1 MSKRY
6 LVGVIS
12 LVLFLTL
19 AIEVSGQGIPR
30 RAAQAVLNGR
40 IWFKSGGT
48 RTPLGEVS
56 ATTFSKIGLKLE
68 MSGNGYRT
76 IPMDSQTRQYATFM
90 IDCSDS
96 KLKVILFGYRT
107 RPDGGGRFSIAER
120 FRVSS
125 PSSIHEVEWLSGYV
139 GQPVSIADLSH
150 LRGELI
156 DNSFLT
162 LATATMDGFHYW
174 RFDLD
179 GLEVQESLCP

>member
-1 MSKRY
+1 MSTRY
-6 LVGVIS
+6 LVGAVV
-12 LVLFLTL
+12 VLSLTL
-19 AIEVSGQGIPR
+19 AVEVSGQVIPR
-30 RAAQAVLNGR
+30 RVTQSVLHGR
-40 IWFKSGGT
+40 MWLKSGGT

-56 ATTFSKIGLKLE
+56 STTFSKIGLKLE

-76 IPMDSQTRQYATFM
+76 IPMDSQTSQYATFTV
-90 IDCSDS
+90 DCSDS

-107 RPDGGGRFSIAER
+107 RPDGSARFSIAER

-125 PSSIHEVEWLSGYV
+125 PSSIHEVGWVSGYI

-150 LRGELI
+150 LRGQLI
-156 DNSFLT
+156 DHSFLT